1 MGVMTLLQL
10 KYIVKIVEC
19 GSMNEASHELYVSQP
34 ALSSSVKELE
44 NELGIEIFTRSSQ
57 GIALT
62 VDGAE
67 FLTYARQVLDQASL
81 LEERY
86 KNAKPR
92 KQLCSVSTQHYMFA
106 VEAFVEMIDS
116 TKSDEYE
123 FTIRE
128 TRTKDII
135 NQVANMLSEIGI
147 IYLSDFNK
155 DVIGKLLREKH
166 LEFHPLF
173 RAPLHV
179 FISRD
184 NPLAG
189 KKKVTMD
196 DLKPFPFIQ
205 YEQGEEGSFFF
216 AEEAVW
222 PEYSPKQINVTD
234 RATILNFIIGLNG
247 YTVCTGIDNGDL
259 NNEKIVTVPLDTDET
274 MLVGWITN
282 ERAKLSKRR
291 NVLGEAQ
298 VGGRQP
304 RLHAHRL
311 TPEQRNH
318 NEKALYCPKA
328 AQCLSVISE
337 IITADERGSA
347 RTPQSGAV
355 LFQVRVG
362 GGLDL
367 RCDVRGAVGVLDALA
382 GFEDLLHVGDGE
394 HREAEFGFDGL
405 HRGRVGILGLLHA
418 VHAQYQADDLDVR
431 LGLELRDDLA
441 HSGAGG
447 HHVVD
452 EQDLHAVRK
461 LRADHHAAVA
471 MVLLLL
477 AVEGVADLHAMGG
490 RQRDGG
496 GHAQRDALVAGPN
509 TVSTSL
515 GRLPA
520 SISSTIFSA

>member
-1 MGVMTLLQL
+1 MLLMTLLQL

-67 FLTYARQVLDQASL
+67 FLTYARQVLDQADL

-116 TKSDEYE
+116 IKSDEYE

-155 DVIGKLLREKH
+155 DVIGKMLREKH

-179 FISRD
+179 FISRN

-189 KKKVTMD
+189 KK
-196 DLKPFPFIQ
+196 
-205 YEQGEEGSFFF
+205 
-216 AEEAVW
+216 
-222 PEYSPKQINVTD
+222 INVTD

-274 MLVGWITN
+274 MLVGWVTN
-282 ERAKLSKRR
+282 ERAKLSKAA
-291 NVLGEAQ
+291 E
-298 VGGRQP
+298 
-304 RLHAHRL
+304 
-311 TPEQRNH
+311 TYI
-318 NEKALYCPKA
+318 EKLK
-328 AQCLSVISE
+328 SV
-337 IITADERGSA
+337 
-347 RTPQSGAV
+347 V
-355 LFQVRVG
+355 
-362 GGLDL
+362 
-367 RCDVRGAVGVLDALA
+367 
-382 GFEDLLHVGDGE
+382 
-394 HREAEFGFDGL
+394 
-405 HRGRVGILGLLHA
+405 
-418 VHAQYQADDLDVR
+418 
-431 LGLELRDDLA
+431 
-441 HSGAGG
+441 
-447 HHVVD
+447 
-452 EQDLHAVRK
+452 
-461 LRADHHAAVA
+461 ADHGYK
-471 MVLLLL
+471 LI
-477 AVEGVADLHAMGG
+477 D
-490 RQRDGG
+490 
-496 GHAQRDALVAGPN
+496 
-509 TVSTSL
+509 
-515 GRLPA
+515 
-520 SISSTIFSA
+520 

>member
-1 MGVMTLLQL
+1 MTLLQL

-44 NELGIEIFTRSSQ
+44 KELGMRVFTRSSQ

-92 KQLCSVSTQHYMFA
+92 KQLCTVSTQHYMFA
-106 VEAFVEMIDS
+106 VEAFVEMINS
-116 TKSDEYE
+116 IKSDEYE

-128 TRTKDII
+128 TRTHDII
-135 NQVANMLSEIGI
+135 DSVANMRSDLGI

-179 FISRD
+179 FISRN
-184 NPLAG
+184 NPLAT
-189 KKKVTMD
+189 KKLITMK

-205 YEQGEEGSFFF
+205 YEQGEDGSFYF

-222 PEYSPKQINVTD
+222 PDYSPKQINVTD

-259 NNEKIVTVPLDTDET
+259 NNEKIVTVPLDSDET

-282 ERAKLSKRR
+282 ERAKLSTAAENYLEKLSLRR
-291 NVLGEAQ
+291 
-298 VGGRQP
+298 RS
-304 RLHAHRL
+304 RLQADRL
-311 TPEQRNH
+311 TATR
-318 NEKALYCPKA
+318 
-328 AQCLSVISE
+328 VIHTPGFNCVGRR
-337 IITADERGSA
+337 IGS
-347 RTPQSGAV
+347 
-355 LFQVRVG
+355 
-362 GGLDL
+362 
-367 RCDVRGAVGVLDALA
+367 RCDAPLSLPACFMPFDQAPYWARYASAAAAICGVTYGAPSAVSICWPASKISFTFAMANTGKPNSASTALTA
-382 GFEDLLHVGDGE
+382 EVSESLVFSIRSALQHQTHDLN
-394 HREAEFGFDGL
+394 
-405 HRGRVGILGLLHA
+405 ISLGLK
-418 VHAQYQADDLDVR
+418 
-431 LGLELRDDLA
+431 LRDDLT
-441 HSGAGG
+441 HRGARS
-447 HHVVD
+447 HHIVD
-452 EQDLHAVRK
+452 EQHLHTIGQ
-461 LRADHHAAVA
+461 LGADHHAAVA
-471 MVLLLL
+471 MY
-477 AVEGVADLHAMGG
+477 
-490 RQRDGG
+490 
-496 GHAQRDALVAGPN
+496 
-509 TVSTSL
+509 TFFSL
-515 GRLPA
+515 R
-520 SISSTIFSA
+520 SKV